1 MSPAAETTRP
11 VLLFDGDCAFCTSCV
26 GLVERRIRPAADV
39 VAWQFADLAA
49 LGVSEAQAADA
60 LQWVE
65 PDGTVLAGHRAV
77 AAMLASSGPVYRLAG
92 RLLLLPGIS
101 SAAAHAYRLIADNRH
116 RLPGGTPACARG

>member
-1 MSPAAETTRP
+1 MIRP
-11 VLLFDGDCAFCTSCV
+11 VLLFDGDCAFCTTCV
-26 GLVERRIRPAADV
+26 GLVEKRIKPEAEI

-49 LGVSEAQAADA
+49 LGVSEAQATDA

-65 PDGTVLAGHRAV
+65 ADGAVLAGHRAV
-77 AAMLASSGPVYRLAG
+77 AAMLLSSGPLWRFAG

-101 SAAAHAYRLIADNRH
+101 WIAAHAYRLIAANRH